1 MAFMGMGYGALGIG
15 HWALGMGRWAWEE
28 RGKTHLPISPAFHLP
43 SFPSPQL
50 SISPAFHLP
59 ISLIFLL
66 PNPPLHL
73 GESWVY
79 PNLEVEF

>member
-1 MAFMGMGYGALGIG
+1 MTYQRKSSLVWRLWVWRLWAWGIG
-15 HWALGMGRWAWEE
+15 HGAWGMGHGK
-28 RGKTHLPISPAFHLP
+28 RGKKL
-43 SFPSPQL
+43 
-50 SISPAFHLP
+50 ISPAFHLP